1 MRVDEMRALVDTD
14 LVRQREQLKEETMR
28 LRFALA
34 TNQQTN
40 HAQMRH
46 LKRDIARINTILR
59 EREISAAYEAAL
71 AEVAGSGR

>member
-71 AEVAGSGR
+71 AEASS

>member
-59 EREISAAYEAAL
+59 EREISAAYEAAQ
-71 AEVAGSGR
+71 AEQ